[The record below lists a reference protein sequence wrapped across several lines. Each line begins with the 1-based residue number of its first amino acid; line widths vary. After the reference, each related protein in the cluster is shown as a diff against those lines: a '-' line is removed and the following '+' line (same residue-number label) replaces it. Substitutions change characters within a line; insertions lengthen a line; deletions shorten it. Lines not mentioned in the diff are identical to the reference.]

1 MLVPLLLPRSGVN
14 TGLSPFVL
22 GLSVASLE
30 LPCNNT
36 AIEDFGTNL
45 NSP

>member
-14 TGLSPFVL
+14 TGLSGFVL
-22 GLSVASLE
+22 GVSAPSVVL
-30 LPCNNT
+30 LCNNT